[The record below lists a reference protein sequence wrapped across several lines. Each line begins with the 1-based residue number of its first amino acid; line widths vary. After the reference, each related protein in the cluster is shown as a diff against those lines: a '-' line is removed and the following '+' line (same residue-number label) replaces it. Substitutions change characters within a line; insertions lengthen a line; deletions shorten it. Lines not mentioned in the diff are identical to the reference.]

1 MRLDYDNV
9 RTRARAEVEIPLDN
23 RSPVELFADFYTM
36 QNGKPMSEEQSEL
49 ISKLA
54 ENIWEEEI

>member
-1 MRLDYDNV
+1 MEKRHNSIDCPSTLQ
-9 RTRARAEVEIPLDN
+9 TIPKEKEFN
-23 RSPVELFADFYTM
+23 FYTM